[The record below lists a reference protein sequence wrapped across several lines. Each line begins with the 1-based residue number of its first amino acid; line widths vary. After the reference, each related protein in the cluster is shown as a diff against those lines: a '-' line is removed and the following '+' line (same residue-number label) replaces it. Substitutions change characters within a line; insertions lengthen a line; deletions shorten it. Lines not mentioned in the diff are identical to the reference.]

1 MSATLPVTGGPVAVP
16 ARARLAPGERRRLAR
31 RYRWR
36 RYLVALGFLA
46 PSLLFFSVF
55 LLWPTLQVAY
65 QTLYTGGILGDLRYV
80 GLDNWTKLPGN
91 AIAIRSLSN
100 SVTFS
105 LLVVPAM
112 IIIGLGLGML
122 LVGIRRGSASFRA
135 LLYFP
140 TLAPVVVASLIWLFV
155 VHPDFGA
162 FNLGLRLVGGQ
173 PLIWLG
179 TPELALP
186 TLAALDVWRGIG
198 FWALFFLA
206 TLDRHCPQE
215 LYHAAHLDG
224 ANGWQRFR
232 YLTMPLHPRAPALRA
247 RHRDDLHAPGLR
259 LGLRPDRR
267 EPGGRHRRRSSGTS
281 TRRCSSSTTSG
292 FGATLSMLLL
302 VVILILTLIQMRL
315 LRGREGRHER
325 RPRHARLRRRWP
337 DAVGVGSTTGAH
349 PTLVHASTA
358 RRASAGRS

>member
-46 PSLLFFSVF
+46 PSLVFFSVF

-122 LVGIRRGSASFRA
+122 LVGNQARQCIIPCPPVLPDARARRRRRSHLA
-135 LLYFP
+135 LP
-140 TLAPVVVASLIWLFV
+140 RES
-155 VHPDFGA
+155 DFGA
-162 FNLGLRLVGGQ
+162 FNL
-173 PLIWLG
+173 
-179 TPELALP
+179 T
-186 TLAALDVWRGIG
+186 
-198 FWALFFLA
+198 
-206 TLDRHCPQE
+206 C
-215 LYHAAHLDG
+215 
-224 ANGWQRFR
+224 
-232 YLTMPLHPRAPALRA
+232 AP
-247 RHRDDLHAPGLR
+247 
-259 LGLRPDRR
+259 
-267 EPGGRHRRRSSGTS
+267 
-281 TRRCSSSTTSG
+281 
-292 FGATLSMLLL
+292 
-302 VVILILTLIQMRL
+302 
-315 LRGREGRHER
+315 
-325 RPRHARLRRRWP
+325 
-337 DAVGVGSTTGAH
+337 
-349 PTLVHASTA
+349 
-358 RRASAGRS
+358 